1 MSRTVETAEWPGV
14 YRVGSALYTRNA
26 APGHKLRDEALIP
39 GPDGEL
45 RKWDPWRSKLAAYI
59 VRGGGPMP
67 LDRCRRALYLGGG
80 HGTTASHLA
89 EAASAATITVVEKS
103 PMAFAALLDVARD
116 RRNLWPILADAQLP
130 ERYAADAGP
139 VDLLYQDVAQ
149 RNQSAI
155 FADNAA
161 ACLRSGGVGLLMLK
175 VRSVTQRQGTSAI
188 VAETRRLLADRG
200 FALQDSVDLAPF
212 ARDHVAIRAAY
223 R

>member
-1 MSRTVETAEWPGV
+1 MSRPDAAAEWPGI
-14 YRVGSALYTRNA
+14 YRVGSSLYTRNA
-26 APGHKLRDEALIP
+26 APGVKLRDEALISD
-39 GPDGEL
+39 PDGEL

-59 VRGGGPMP
+59 VRGGTPLP
-67 LDRCRRALYLGGG
+67 LDQCRRMLYLGGG

-89 EAASAATITVVEKS
+89 EAAPEATIAVVEKS
-103 PMAFAALLDVARD
+103 PMAFAALLDVARV
-116 RRNLWPILADAQLP
+116 RKNLWPILADAQLP

-161 ACLRSGGVGLLMLK
+161 ASLAPGGVGLLMLK
-175 VRSVTQRQGTSAI
+175 VRSVTQRQGSSAI
-188 VAETRRLLADRG
+188 VAETRRILADRG
-200 FALQDSVDLAPF
+200 FALQDSVDLSPF
-212 ARDHVAIRAAY
+212 ARDHVAIHAVY